1 MRKPWSLR
9 LQMYLVSH
17 PRVANRLLGLLGTR
31 RVEAIGQRAALRSAR
46 RAFARVPFY
55 RALFAEHGFT
65 AEKMQRLTW
74 KEFQQL
80 PQISKDDTEEVAEED
95 LLDSQT
101 PTPRADAL
109 IGRSSGTLHA
119 PIHWPLGW
127 PEFYLS
133 RAAFE
138 TILRDLGTPGGAST
152 AIVLTNTV
160 EGGDQSGNMPYRA
173 FYSLKEEK
181 GWNMELVA
189 TGEDSAVTHT
199 WLRWFAQRGYTSL
212 LLIIF
217 PGTMERLLNYIAS
230 LPEAERVDWDAF
242 RHKHVLLAG
251 QLVVRQVRERAR
263 QAMRLDPGSLT
274 SETVLYISSDT
285 GQLMA
290 RTTPFTLW
298 LERHLDRHPE
308 LYPALGLSEEHRDKP
323 LLEFIPPLSIQFE
336 FDRPEGL
343 TLTMWKHRPLIRYK
357 IGDLVWA
364 RRAHALTAALDQV
377 TPTWRRDFQQAGG
390 HPQDV
395 PRVATLGVV
404 LGRADEICIVNG
416 ANISPTIVQQA
427 LEKAGIAAQVHHFK
441 HAADPAH
448 PNEYRL
454 YLELED
460 VQDEQARLA
469 LAEQWREPLLNALL
483 QVPAASDLAAAHRAN
498 PISFLLAVRSREEGE
513 FLGDKDRA
521 KKTYAVRAEPARQK
535 VLRSVREK

>member
-1 MRKPWSLR
+1 MRKSPALR
-9 LQMYLVSH
+9 LQMYAISH
-17 PRVANRLLGLLGTR
+17 QRMANRLLAFMGASQ
-31 RVEAIGQRAALRSAR
+31 VERMGRRAALRAAR
-46 RAFARVPFY
+46 RAFERVPFY
-55 RALFAEHGFT
+55 RALFEQHGFT

-74 KEFQQL
+74 KDFQQL
-80 PQISKDDTEEVAEED
+80 PLISKDDTEGVAEEA

-127 PEFYLS
+127 PEFYLT

-138 TILRDLGTPGGAST
+138 AMLRTLDTPGGAPT
-152 AIVLTNTV
+152 AIVLTNAV

-173 FYSLKEEK
+173 FFSLKEES

-189 TGEDSAVTHT
+189 TGENSATTHT
-199 WLRWFAQRGYTSL
+199 WLRWFATHGYTSL

-230 LPEAERVDWDAF
+230 LPEEERVNWDAF
-242 RHKHVLLAG
+242 QRKHVLLAG
-251 QLVVRQVRERAR
+251 QLVVRQVRERVR
-263 QAMRLDPGSLT
+263 QEMRLDPRSLT

-290 RTTPFTLW
+290 RTTPFTIW
-298 LERHLDRHPE
+298 LERHLDQHPQ
-308 LYPALGLSEEHRDKP
+308 LYAAFGLSEEHRDKP
-323 LLEFIPPLSIQFE
+323 ILEFIPPPSIQFE

-343 TLTMWKHRPLIRYK
+343 TVTMWKHRPLIRYK

-364 RRAHALTAALDQV
+364 RPASTLTETLNRV

-390 HPQDV
+390 HDQDV
-395 PRVATLGVV
+395 PGVAMMGVV

-416 ANISPTIVQQA
+416 ANISPAIVQQA
-427 LEKAGIAAQVHHFK
+427 LERAAIAPQVHHFK
-441 HAADPAH
+441 HAADPAN

-454 YLELED
+454 YLELMD
-460 VQDEQARLA
+460 TQDEPARLA
-469 LAEQWREPLLNALL
+469 LARQWHERLLNALL
-483 QVPAASDLAAAHRAN
+483 EVPAASDLAAAHRAN
-498 PISFLLAVRSREEGE
+498 PIAFSLFVRSREEDE
-513 FLGDKDRA
+513 FFGDKDRG
-521 KKTYAVRAEPARQK
+521 KKTYAVRAEMVRQK
-535 VLRSVREK
+535 VLKTT